1 MELREPIRTRSLVC
15 HRRFGAYLHAQR
27 LRLGLTVEDLSKESN
42 FWWLPSQLDTI
53 ERGST
58 LLHPDEI
65 VDLAE
70 LYRVGGKWPGSDE
83 WQLSFDGST
92 RERITAHTDPGS
104 RTGIERLADELL
116 GRINGIDLAS
126 IIIRLL
132 ALVQLTGADI
142 EMPAIGLADDNP
154 AVSSI
159 ARACEVPPD
168 AVIRAR
174 QDVALRRA
182 AAVSSLKSDLQ
193 YQMAVPAIGLL
204 IFQGPGGS
212 VSMTPKI
219 VKRPSGAPT
228 DLLSRRC
235 GVDDQSTSI
244 KVPAAGPLGFFTSGV
259 LHLERTA
266 EASQLRI

>member
-104 RTGIERLADELL
+104 RTVRQVARLGLVRGEFDRPGMRSSARRGGQSPP
-116 GRINGIDLAS
+116 GRSAS
-126 IIIRLL
+126 
-132 ALVQLTGADI
+132 A
-142 EMPAIGLADDNP
+142 
-154 AVSSI
+154 
-159 ARACEVPPD
+159 
-168 AVIRAR
+168 
-174 QDVALRRA
+174 
-182 AAVSSLKSDLQ
+182 
-193 YQMAVPAIGLL
+193 
-204 IFQGPGGS
+204 
-212 VSMTPKI
+212 
-219 VKRPSGAPT
+219 
-228 DLLSRRC
+228 SR
-235 GVDDQSTSI
+235 
-244 KVPAAGPLGFFTSGV
+244 SGV
-259 LHLERTA
+259 
-266 EASQLRI
+266 